1 MQGAQTRGEYNAPLR
16 GTVPSW
22 CTITARACAVRASR
36 CYAARASPVHDDA
49 MNQENAINRLVDQ
62 LARNLPGS
70 VAAAREE
77 FTAAARAVLSD
88 AFSRMELVTRE
99 EFDAQARVLARSREQ
114 LEALAR
120 ELQDLELRLAQLED
134 KRS

>member
-1 MQGAQTRGEYNAPLR
+1 
-16 GTVPSW
+16 
-22 CTITARACAVRASR
+22 
-36 CYAARASPVHDDA
+36 

>member
-1 MQGAQTRGEYNAPLR
+1 
-16 GTVPSW
+16 
-22 CTITARACAVRASR
+22 
-36 CYAARASPVHDDA
+36 

-134 KRS
+134 KRN

>member
-1 MQGAQTRGEYNAPLR
+1 
-16 GTVPSW
+16 
-22 CTITARACAVRASR
+22 
-36 CYAARASPVHDDA
+36 

-70 VAAAREE
+70 VMAAREE
-77 FTAAARAVLSD
+77 FTTAARAVLSD

-99 EFDAQARVLARSREQ
+99 EFDAQTRVLARSREQ
-114 LEALAR
+114 LEALVR
-120 ELQDLELRLAQLED
+120 ELQDLELRLTQLED

>member
-1 MQGAQTRGEYNAPLR
+1 MT
-16 GTVPSW
+16 
-22 CTITARACAVRASR
+22 
-36 CYAARASPVHDDA
+36 
-49 MNQENAINRLVDQ
+49 QENTINRLVDQ

-99 EFDAQARVLARSREQ
+99 EFDAQVRVLARSREQ

-134 KRS
+134 KRN

>member
-1 MQGAQTRGEYNAPLR
+1 
-16 GTVPSW
+16 
-22 CTITARACAVRASR
+22 
-36 CYAARASPVHDDA
+36 

-114 LEALAR
+114 LEALTR